1 MDEWN
6 IYAVFISNQSK
17 TVALWKQRK
26 ANSPSS
32 PVVWDYHVVLLLTSR
47 GREKIDQSWIYDF
60 DTILPMPCPAQ
71 DYLEQVFVT
80 GIDEQYASLFRIVPG
95 NVFVDNFASDRTHML
110 REGTSE
116 FVSPPPNYPPIFG
129 MVSTKK
135 GIKMNLMSSFVC
147 MKKTEDTFGEVMD
160 VVEMMRFVIA

>member
-71 DYLEQVFVT
+71 GYVT
-80 GIDEQYASLFRIVPG
+80 
-95 NVFVDNFASDRTHML
+95 
-110 REGTSE
+110 
-116 FVSPPPNYPPIFG
+116 
-129 MVSTKK
+129 
-135 GIKMNLMSSFVC
+135 SSQ
-147 MKKTEDTFGEVMD
+147 
-160 VVEMMRFVIA
+160 